1 MTYCEQCGSTSF
13 DEQGFCQGCG
23 ARLPGYAPTQAQIS
37 TQPAPAIHHGKA
49 PGIVLPETPKR
60 SLVLSGLW
68 GFVQPDVKNVW
79 VAVMLALFFG
89 PFGMTYST
97 YLGSLVM
104 LAVTVFAW
112 LFVKSAVVLFL
123 LPVICAVWAGLAA
136 KSANS
141 IY

>member
-23 ARLPGYAPTQAQIS
+23 ARLPGYAPALAPVQAQPV
-37 TQPAPAIHHGKA
+37 PAVHPGKA
-49 PGIVLPETPKR
+49 PGIVLPEAPKQTTIF
-60 SLVLSGLW
+60 SGLW

-79 VAVMLALFFG
+79 VAVVLALIFG

-97 YLGSLVM
+97 YLGALVM
-104 LAVTVFAW
+104 FAVSFFAW
-112 LFVKSAVVLFL
+112 FFIKNLVILSL

-136 KSANS
+136 RSANS